1 MSKLNKMVKPL
12 SPFTIRELG
21 LSGNG
26 NVQFVKAPLQ
36 ALFELVTSTIYGNDT
51 LYEKSADK
59 IARLKAALA
68 AVIKADGLEGADVA
82 ARMALFVRHKIGMR
96 TMAIVM
102 GVELLK
108 ALRDANL
115 TFEHTR
121 KFISMLIDRADELND
136 LYAYALTVFEEKGKV
151 PGQLKRGVA
160 DAFNKFDGYQF
171 AKYNRTDGQVTLKRL
186 LRIVHPVPANAD
198 QSALFDQLMRDTLP
212 LPNTWEVR
220 LSQNGMLPKDEQLSK
235 ADLWTKLAMTQ
246 GAGEM
251 GYMALI
257 RNLRNIAQAGVS
269 ESTLEAVAARIR
281 DPKSVERSRMLP
293 WAFINAY
300 EVAVEA
306 SLPRALT
313 DAVSDAIDL
322 ALGNMP
328 QLGKNVWIIGDVSS
342 SMQRGAGKNSPIK
355 ASAILMAALFKA
367 QKQTVAISLF
377 SDRAELLK
385 GLNPRDSLTTL
396 FNQIMKKSYGGGT
409 NIEAAFNSKP
419 QLGFEPDTVVVLSDM
434 EVNRKTSSTVGYC
447 HGVLTVMDK
456 GVFGRDV
463 LKIAINLSSSVTT
476 PLDPR
481 DGWLQLE
488 GWSEKLFKYAELQRN
503 GASILD
509 QLIANTIEVVNVKKP
524 KIVAK
529 ANDFNPADFIEV
541 E

>member
-1 MSKLNKMVKPL
+1 MSKLNKTVQPL
-12 SPFTIRELG
+12 SPFATRELG

-36 ALFELVTSTIYGNDT
+36 ALFELVTSAIYGNDT

-59 IARLKAALA
+59 VERLKSALR
-68 AVIKADGLEGADVA
+68 AVIKVDGLNGADVA

-102 GVELLK
+102 GVELLN

-115 TFEHTR
+115 KFAHSR
-121 KFISMLIDRADELND
+121 KFISLLIDRADELTD
-136 LYAYALTVFEEKGKV
+136 LYAYALTVFGAKGKV
-151 PGQLKRGVA
+151 PLALKRGVA
-160 DAFNKFDGYQF
+160 DAFNKFDGYQL
-171 AKYNRTDGQVTLKRL
+171 AKYNRAEGQVTLKRL
-186 LRIVHPVPANAD
+186 LRIVHPTPVNAE

-220 LSQNGMLPKDEQLSK
+220 LSQNGMLPKSEQLSK
-235 ADLWTKLAMTQ
+235 ADLWTELVLTR

-251 GYMALI
+251 GYMALL
-257 RNLRNIAQAGVS
+257 RNLRNIAQAGVA
-269 ESTLEAVAARIR
+269 ESTLNSVATRIR
-281 DPKSVERSRMLP
+281 DPKAIAKSRLLP

-300 EVAVEA
+300 EVAA
-306 SLPRALT
+306 NDSLPQVLT
-313 DAVSDAIDL
+313 TAISDAIDL

-328 QLGKNVWIIGDVSS
+328 ELGKKVWIIGDVSS
-342 SMQRGAGKNSPIK
+342 SMRDGLGKNSPLK

-409 NIEAAFNSKP
+409 NIAAVFASKAA
-419 QLGFEPDTVVVLSDM
+419 LGFEPDTVVVLSDM
-434 EVNRKTSSTVGYC
+434 EVNRKSTYGGLSGGLSVI
-447 HGVLTVMDK
+447 DE
-456 GVFGRDV
+456 GVFNRDV
-463 LKIAINLSSSVTT
+463 LKIAVNLNSSETT

-488 GWSEKLFKYAELQRN
+488 GWSEKLFQYAELQRN

-509 QLIANTIEVVNVKKP
+509 QLVANTIEVVNVK
-524 KIVAK
+524 
-529 ANDFNPADFIEV
+529 PAR
-541 E
+541 